1 MIIKVCGMRN
11 AANIKAAEEAGADW
25 IGFIFHKDSPRFV
38 SMYSSLAGI
47 IPDYAPSSLSRND
60 KDNISKRVG
69 VFVDDMPQTIVTM
82 VVNFHLDMVQLHGN
96 ESRIMIEN
104 LRRTIEPDIHP
115 GLKIIKAISISSKED
130 VMRYKEYEVSV
141 DYLLFDT
148 KCATSGGSGKH
159 FDWSVLEA
167 YDGNTPFLL
176 SGGIGPEDIDNVKAF
191 RHPMMAG
198 IDLNSKFETE
208 PGIKDIE
215 KLKLFIRKIRN
226 E

>member
-11 AANIKAAEEAGADW
+11 AVNIKAAEEAGADW
-25 IGFIFHKDSPRFV
+25 IGLIFHKDSPRFV

-130 VMRYKEYEVSV
+130 VMRYKEYEGSV

-148 KCATSGGSGKH
+148 KCATSGGSGKR
-159 FDWSVLEA
+159 FEWSVLEA

>member
-11 AANIKAAEEAGADW
+11 ADNIKAAEEAGADW
-25 IGFIFHKDSPRFV
+25 IGLIFHKDSPRFV

-130 VMRYKEYEVSV
+130 VMRYKEYEGSV

-148 KCATSGGSGKH
+148 KCATSGGCGKH
-159 FDWSVLEA
+159 FEWSVLEA

>member
-1 MIIKVCGMRN
+1 MRN
-11 AANIKAAEEAGADW
+11 ADNIKAAEEAGADW
-25 IGFIFHKDSPRFV
+25 IGLIFHKDSPRFV

-130 VMRYKEYEVSV
+130 VMRYKEYEGSV

-148 KCATSGGSGKH
+148 KCATSGGGGKH

>member
-1 MIIKVCGMRN
+1 MFNVDTNKLAEMYNEMIKETFYG
-11 AANIKAAEEAGADW
+11 K
-25 IGFIFHKDSPRFV
+25 
-38 SMYSSLAGI
+38 
-47 IPDYAPSSLSRND
+47 
-60 KDNISKRVG
+60 ISKFITGRIMNAPYKLLLVAILVESIQKG
-69 VFVDDMPQTIVTM
+69 YDDIVTCCEYLYGFSEYPILYRHFWEFG
-82 VVNFHLDMVQLHGN
+82 V
-96 ESRIMIEN
+96 
-104 LRRTIEPDIHP
+104 
-115 GLKIIKAISISSKED
+115 KED
-130 VMRYKEYEVSV
+130 VMRYKEYEGSV

-148 KCATSGGSGKH
+148 KCATSGGCGKH

>member
-1 MIIKVCGMRN
+1 MRN
-11 AANIKAAEEAGADW
+11 ADNIKAAEEAGADW
-25 IGFIFHKDSPRFV
+25 IGLIFHKDSPRFV

-60 KDNISKRVG
+60 KDNISNRVG

-130 VMRYKEYEVSV
+130 VMRYKEYEGSV

-148 KCATSGGSGKH
+148 ECATSGGSGKH

>member
-1 MIIKVCGMRN
+1 MRN

-25 IGFIFHKDSPRFV
+25 IGLIFHKDSPRFV

-115 GLKIIKAISISSKED
+115 GLKIIKAI
-130 VMRYKEYEVSV
+130 R
-141 DYLLFDT
+141 T
-148 KCATSGGSGKH
+148 
-159 FDWSVLEA
+159 
-167 YDGNTPFLL
+167 
-176 SGGIGPEDIDNVKAF
+176 
-191 RHPMMAG
+191 
-198 IDLNSKFETE
+198 
-208 PGIKDIE
+208 
-215 KLKLFIRKIRN
+215 
-226 E
+226 